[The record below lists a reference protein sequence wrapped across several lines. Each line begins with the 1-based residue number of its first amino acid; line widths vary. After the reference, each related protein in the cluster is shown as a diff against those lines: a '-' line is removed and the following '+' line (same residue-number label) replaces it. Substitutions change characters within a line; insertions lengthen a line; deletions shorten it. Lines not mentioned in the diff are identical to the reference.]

1 MRLEVSLISIVNLIQ
16 VRDLLLQIF
25 LVRAEALEASGIVTH
40 LVFEAISTLETLVV
54 VIICIEHD
62 CRCVS
67 SNKKDWNEAV
77 PGLNFTLLERESL
90 FRICVR
96 LTSMDRCFESAMRLF
111 EFRLELVSDYICTF
125 CIELGRQLFVLVF
138 WYGVFVSLLS
148 RAH

>member
-1 MRLEVSLISIVNLIQ
+1 MRLEVSLISIVNLVQ

-25 LVRAEALEASGIVTH
+25 LVRAEALESGGVVAH

-62 CRCVS
+62 CRSMS

-77 PGLNFTLLERESL
+77 PGLDFTLLERESL
-90 FRICVR
+90 FRICVC
-96 LTSMDRCFESAMRLF
+96 LASVDRCLEPTMRLF
-111 EFRLELVSDYICTF
+111 EFRLELVSDHICTF
-125 CIELGRQLFVLVF
+125 CIELGRQLFVLVL
-138 WYGVFVSLLS
+138 WYGIFVSLLS